1 MAICLRWFKSSS
13 AQKFPNLPRIIPA
26 PLKNTRY
33 GDKESK
39 FLLDPLFL
47 WDCSSI
53 GQSTALSRRKLR
65 VRAPSVPTDT
75 LNTSINLKGGGG
87 QNCIPPPKERS
98 LFFVVRD
105 GRINK
110 IFSSIIV
117 SIPRNAGSFFS
128 IVRDPWNRILYIFF
142 LEKGTHTQ
150 MEFTIKNEFKKIPL
164 RERELEDFSRLKNFS
179 LWPWFYIT

>member
-13 AQKFPNLPRIIPA
+13 AQKFPNLSRIIPA
-26 PLKNTRY
+26 SLKNTRY

-39 FLLDPLFL
+39 FLIDPLFL

-65 VRAPSVPTDT
+65 VRAPSVPTDPI
-75 LNTSINLKGGGG
+75 NTSINLKGGGG
-87 QNCIPPPKERS
+87 QNCIPPPKKRKIPF

-105 GRINK
+105 GRINR

-142 LEKGTHTQ
+142 LEGHTY
-150 MEFTIKNEFKKIPL
+150 TNGIHNKK
-164 RERELEDFSRLKNFS
+164 
-179 LWPWFYIT
+179 